1 MKKIILISILLVLG
15 LYHQVWAVG
24 FQEDSYAHEAITR
37 ISRDTLDTEY
47 DQAIGRTENLISR
60 YPQEPFP
67 RFLLTTIYMY
77 MLRSYWDFPTD
88 EKFRIYS
95 KKFENAA
102 AEARRICDEYPV
114 QDAMVHY
121 VRGMVLGTEALVH
134 LQNKE
139 WLDAYSEGK
148 AGVAALEKSLEIDP
162 KNYDAYLG
170 LGMFEYYCSKL
181 SGMTKILAWIVGF
194 KGNSEKGIEYVTKA
208 MNYGR
213 YAEGPAKVFLAYAFI
228 EFENKPDQAIEYARW
243 LREHYPKNCIFIEYV
258 VRAAR
263 KLPAERAAEGIA
275 WIESYV
281 KTPNWRNEVIQFVP
295 YNLDAVDYVEA
306 SLYLARKNY
315 AAARELLEPISAR
328 GHSGDEFSMD
338 VNMALLLVYSETG
351 NCDKAQQLYSI
362 IASNE
367 SINSSHAK
375 AKETLKC
382 LL

>member
-1 MKKIILISILLVLG
+1 VKKIILMSILLVLG

-24 FQEDSYAHEAITR
+24 FQEDSYAHEAITQ

-47 DQAIGRTENLISR
+47 DQAIGRTENLINR

-102 AEARRICDEYPV
+102 AEARRVCDEYPV

-228 EFENKPDQAIEYARW
+228 EFENKPDQAVEYARW
-243 LREHYPKNCIFIEYV
+243 LRERYPKNCIFIEYV

-281 KTPNWRNEVIQFVP
+281 KTPNWRNEVILFVP

-328 GHSGDEFSMD
+328 GPSGDEFSMD

-351 NCDKAQQLYSI
+351 NCDKAQQLYSV
-362 IASNE
+362 IASKSPVND
-367 SINSSHAK
+367 SHAK
-375 AKETLKC
+375 AKVMLKC
-382 LL
+382 

>member
-1 MKKIILISILLVLG
+1 VKKIILISILLVLG

-47 DQAIGRTENLISR
+47 DQAIGRTENLINR

-102 AEARRICDEYPV
+102 AEARRVCDEYPV

-228 EFENKPDQAIEYARW
+228 EFENKPDQAVEYARW

-328 GHSGDEFSMD
+328 GPSGDEFSMD

-362 IASNE
+362 IASKSSVND
-367 SINSSHAK
+367 SHAK
-375 AKETLKC
+375 AKVMLKC
-382 LL
+382 

>member
-1 MKKIILISILLVLG
+1 VKKIILISILLVLG

-47 DQAIGRTENLISR
+47 DQAIGRTENLINR

-102 AEARRICDEYPV
+102 AEARRVCDEYPV

-228 EFENKPDQAIEYARW
+228 EFENKPDQAVEYARW

-306 SLYLARKNY
+306 SFYLARKNY

-328 GHSGDEFSMD
+328 GPSGDEFSMD

-362 IASNE
+362 IASKSSVND
-367 SINSSHAK
+367 SHAK
-375 AKETLKC
+375 AKVMLKC
-382 LL
+382 

>member
-1 MKKIILISILLVLG
+1 VKKIVLFSILFVFA

-24 FQEDSYAHEAITR
+24 FQEDRYAHEVITQ
-37 ISRDTLDTEY
+37 ISRDTLNTEY
-47 DQAIGRTENLISR
+47 EKAIGRTQDLINR
-60 YPQEPFP
+60 YPREPFP

-88 EKFRIYS
+88 EKFAIYS

-121 VRGMVLGTEALVH
+121 VRGMVFGTEAMVH

-139 WLDAYSEGK
+139 WLDAYSKGK

-170 LGMFEYYCSKL
+170 LGMFEYYCSKF
-181 SGMTKILAWIVGF
+181 SGVTKILAWIVGF

-228 EFENKPDQAIEYARW
+228 EFENKLDQAVELAGW
-243 LREHYPKNCIFIEYV
+243 LREQYPRSCIFIEYL

-281 KTPNWRNEVIQFVP
+281 KTPNWRNEVILFVP
-295 YNLDAVDYVEA
+295 YNLDAVNYVEA
-306 SLYLARKNY
+306 SLYLAQRNY

-328 GHSGDEFSMD
+328 APIGDEFSMD
-338 VNMALLLVYSETG
+338 VNMALLQVYTKTA

-362 IASNE
+362 IAGNE
-367 SINSSHAK
+367 SINNSHAK
-375 AKETLKC
+375 AKEILKC
-382 LL
+382 